1 VTPDP
6 TPEPPYLL
14 VARGRPDLDELAALT
29 TALLLRSRA
38 RIHSPGPQ
46 RRGPRPG
53 WLLRG
58 HRSPA
63 AWITRT

>member
-1 VTPDP
+1 VTPDSI
-6 TPEPPYLL
+6 PEPPYL
-14 VARGRPDLDELAALT
+14 VVSRGEPDLDELAALT
-29 TALLLRSRA
+29 TALLLRSRT
-38 RIHSPGPQ
+38 RITAPGPQ

-58 HRSPA
+58 HRPPA

>member
-1 VTPDP
+1 MTSDP

-14 VARGRPDLDELAALT
+14 VPRGRPDPDEIAALT

-38 RIHSPGPQ
+38 RAADPAPQ
-46 RRGPRPG
+46 RRGPRPD

-58 HRSPA
+58 HRPPA